1 MYLNYAKKKS
11 FIKLEINCN
20 NNFIFNIFKNI
31 FKLGQFKNFYFALD
45 PIITH
50 LMYLKEGWLKAL
62 VFFFLYL
69 IVTGLFDN
77 LGTISIYELIKTEH
91 SSNLPKFVIVHN
103 YILKPENLFFLLL
116 SQSFQLLGLVLLLL
130 LIKKVFHFNVLNW
143 FKLNYNNYKNSI
155 KSFFL
160 GAITIFI
167 IIIYLYLKGYVL
179 FEKISFSLIRLTG
192 YLLLFIIVAV
202 IEETV
207 FRGLILGNLKESIN
221 KYLALAVSSFLF
233 VLIHLLNAGIS
244 LVSIMNLFL
253 AGLIMGVLFILFDNL
268 WMPIG
273 FHLSWNFFQGP
284 VFGFNIS
291 GLKINGILN
300 PIYIDNSIKYTG
312 GDFGLEGSFL
322 TTIVSVFFLIAVF
335 FYYKNHKIKNQF
347 V

>member
-1 MYLNYAKKKS
+1 
-11 FIKLEINCN
+11 
-20 NNFIFNIFKNI
+20 
-31 FKLGQFKNFYFALD
+31 
-45 PIITH
+45 
-50 LMYLKEGWLKAL
+50 MYLKEGWLKAL

-91 SSNLPKFVIVHN
+91 SSSLPKFVIVHN

-130 LIKKVFHFNVLNW
+130 VIKKVFHFNVLNW

-155 KSFFL
+155 KSFLL

-167 IIIYLYLKGYVL
+167 IIIYLYLKGYIL
-179 FEKISFSLIRLTG
+179 FEKFSFSIIRLTG
-192 YLLLFIIVAV
+192 YIFLFTIGAI

-221 KYLALAVSSFLF
+221 KYFALAVSSVLF

-244 LVSIMNLFL
+244 LVSISNLFL

-291 GLKINGILN
+291 GLKINGILK
-300 PIYIDNSIKYTG
+300 PIYVDNSIKYTG

-322 TTIVSVFFLIAVF
+322 TTIVSLLFLLAIF

>member
-1 MYLNYAKKKS
+1 
-11 FIKLEINCN
+11 
-20 NNFIFNIFKNI
+20 
-31 FKLGQFKNFYFALD
+31 
-45 PIITH
+45 
-50 LMYLKEGWLKAL
+50 MYLKEGWLKAL

>member
-1 MYLNYAKKKS
+1 
-11 FIKLEINCN
+11 
-20 NNFIFNIFKNI
+20 
-31 FKLGQFKNFYFALD
+31 
-45 PIITH
+45 
-50 LMYLKEGWLKAL
+50 MYLKEGWLKAL

-91 SSNLPKFVIVHN
+91 SSSLPKFAIVYN

-116 SQSFQLLGLVLLLL
+116 SQSFQLLGLVFLLL

-143 FKLNYNNYKNSI
+143 FKLNYNNYKNSF

-221 KYLALAVSSFLF
+221 KYLALAVSSVLF
-233 VLIHLLNAGIS
+233 VLIHLLNSGIS

-291 GLKINGILN
+291 GLKIDGILK
-300 PIYIDNSIKYTG
+300 PIHVDNSIKYTG
-312 GDFGLEGSFL
+312 GDFELEGSFL
-322 TTIVSVFFLIAVF
+322 TTIVLVFFLIAVF

>member
-1 MYLNYAKKKS
+1 
-11 FIKLEINCN
+11 
-20 NNFIFNIFKNI
+20 
-31 FKLGQFKNFYFALD
+31 
-45 PIITH
+45 
-50 LMYLKEGWLKAL
+50 MYLKEGWLKAL

-69 IVTGLFDN
+69 IVTGLFDH
-77 LGTISIYELIKTEH
+77 LGTISIYELIKTEY
-91 SSNLPKFVIVHN
+91 SSSLPKFAIVHN

-130 LIKKVFHFNVLNW
+130 VIKKVFHFNVLNW
-143 FKLNYNNYKNSI
+143 FKLNYNNYKDVI
-155 KSFFL
+155 MSFFL

-192 YLLLFIIVAV
+192 YLLLLTISAI

-221 KYLALAVSSFLF
+221 KYFALAVSSVLF
-233 VLIHLLNAGIS
+233 VLIHLLNSGIS
-244 LVSIMNLFL
+244 LVSITNLFL
-253 AGLIMGVLFILFDNL
+253 LGLILGIIFILFDNL

-291 GLKINGILN
+291 GLKIDGILK
-300 PIYIDNSIKYTG
+300 PIYVDNSIKYTG

-322 TTIVSVFFLIAVF
+322 TTIVSVFFLLAIF
-335 FYYKNHKIKNQF
+335 FYYKNHKIKNQS

>member
-1 MYLNYAKKKS
+1 
-11 FIKLEINCN
+11 
-20 NNFIFNIFKNI
+20 
-31 FKLGQFKNFYFALD
+31 
-45 PIITH
+45 
-50 LMYLKEGWLKAL
+50 MYLKEGWLKAL

-69 IVTGLFDN
+69 IVTGLFDH
-77 LGTISIYELIKTEH
+77 LGTISIYELIKTEY
-91 SSNLPKFVIVHN
+91 SSSLQKFAIVHN
-103 YILKPENLFFLLL
+103 YFLKPENLFFLLL
-116 SQSFQLLGLVLLLL
+116 SQSFQLLGLVFLLLI
-130 LIKKVFHFNVLNW
+130 IKKVFHFNILNW
-143 FKLNYNNYKNSI
+143 FKLNYNNYKDVI
-155 KSFFL
+155 KCFFL

-192 YLLLFIIVAV
+192 YLLLLTISAI

-221 KYLALAVSSFLF
+221 KYFALAVSSVFF
-233 VLIHLLNAGIS
+233 VLIHLLNSGIS

-253 AGLIMGVLFILFDNL
+253 LGSILGIIFILFDNL

-291 GLKINGILN
+291 GLKIDGILK

-322 TTIVSVFFLIAVF
+322 TTIVSVFFLLAIF
-335 FYYKNHKIKNQF
+335 FYYKNHKIKNQS